1 MRFQQ
6 ETYIGTVGT
15 TGQDNG
21 GLKKWFTLVDISDLV
36 LEKRTSNIKFFK

>member
-1 MRFQQ
+1 MVIISLKAFQCWMRFQQ

-21 GLKKWFTLVDISDLV
+21 GLKNGFP
-36 LEKRTSNIKFFK
+36 